1 MTRVLLATDAD
12 WISDEV
18 TAALAD
24 ANTELYRVRKGSEV
38 VAACQE
44 LAPHLAVIDMQ
55 IGNMG
60 GMATCLAIRHEEEMD
75 RLDPMAILLLA
86 DRAQDAFLA
95 RRAEADGVLVKPVD
109 AFRLRRAASTVLDGN
124 AYTDGLDW
132 FTDHEESDGDTADD
146 AGPVAADA

>member
-24 ANTELYRVRKGSEV
+24 ADTELYRVRKGSDV
-38 VAACQE
+38 VVACQE
-44 LAPHLAVIDMQ
+44 LAPDLAVIDMQ

-60 GMATCLAIRHEEEMD
+60 GMATCLAIRHEEEMG

-95 RRAEADGVLVKPVD
+95 RRAEADGVLVKPID
-109 AFRLRRAASTVLDGN
+109 AFRLRRAASTVLEGD

-132 FTDHEESDGDTADD
+132 FTEQESDGASTGNAD
-146 AGPVAADA
+146 PVATDA